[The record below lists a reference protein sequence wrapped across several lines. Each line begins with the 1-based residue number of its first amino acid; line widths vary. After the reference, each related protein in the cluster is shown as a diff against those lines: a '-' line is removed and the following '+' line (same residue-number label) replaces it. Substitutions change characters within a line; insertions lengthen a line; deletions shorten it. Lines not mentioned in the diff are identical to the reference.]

1 MVLSMEL
8 VIFLLIRSFRE
19 ANFFLYCQSLAELI
33 PYFFANNNVN
43 YARWLPIHYRDM
55 VTLEQK
61 HPQLAQEF
69 QSGNFVVHKS
79 SRRFSAM
86 GIDQAHEQ
94 VNAVIKADRGAIGV
108 TEDPSALRRWMIAG
122 PELRPE
128 VSHLVARYEA
138 ACGTKEGTEH
148 TSHHEETDRDS
159 RKALQAMEDMGN
171 PFQEEKRALP
181 FSTCVPISSPAVW

>member
-1 MVLSMEL
+1 MEL
-8 VIFLLIRSFRE
+8 VILLLIRSFRE

-79 SRRFSAM
+79 SRQFSAM
-86 GIDQAHEQ
+86 AIDQAHEQ
-94 VNAVIKADRGAIGV
+94 ANAVIKADGV
-108 TEDPSALRRWMIAG
+108 RSA
-122 PELRPE
+122 
-128 VSHLVARYEA
+128 
-138 ACGTKEGTEH
+138 
-148 TSHHEETDRDS
+148 
-159 RKALQAMEDMGN
+159 
-171 PFQEEKRALP
+171 
-181 FSTCVPISSPAVW
+181 